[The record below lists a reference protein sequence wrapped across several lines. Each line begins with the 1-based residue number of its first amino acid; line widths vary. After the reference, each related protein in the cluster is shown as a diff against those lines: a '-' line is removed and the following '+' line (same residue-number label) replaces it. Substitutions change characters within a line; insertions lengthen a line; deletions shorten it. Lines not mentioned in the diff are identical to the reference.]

1 MDERKAEGSVSF
13 GMLMY
18 PQMTQLDFTG
28 PFEVFSRI
36 PDARVFVI
44 GEALDPIQSDTGLR
58 ILPSTTFAA
67 CPKIDVLCIP
77 GGPGH
82 VALMDDEATLDFV
95 RTRGEVA
102 RLVTSVCTG
111 SLILGAAG
119 LLRGYRATTHWT
131 SHEQLAR
138 FGAIPERARIVID
151 RNRITGAGVTAG
163 IDFAFTVAATIAGE
177 SAARAIQ
184 LVLEYDPQ
192 PPFDAGS
199 PERADA
205 DVVASIMGRD
215 PRRQNLR
222 LQAIERAA
230 QRLERG

>member
-1 MDERKAEGSVSF
+1 MSIAMVI
-13 GMLMY
+13 Y
-18 PQMTQLDFTG
+18 PQMTQLDFAG

-36 PDARVFVI
+36 PGARVSVV
-44 GEALDPIQSDTGLR
+44 GGSLEPIQSDTGLR
-58 ILPSTTFAA
+58 ILPTTTFAA
-67 CPKIDVLCIP
+67 CPEIDVLCVP

-82 VALMDDEATLDFV
+82 VALMDDESTLGFV
-95 RTRGEVA
+95 RTRGQAA

-131 SHEQLAR
+131 SHELLAR
-138 FGAIPERARIVID
+138 FGAIPERARIVVD

-163 IDFAFTVAATIAGE
+163 IDFAFTVAAMIGGE

-184 LVLEYDPQ
+184 LALEYDPQ

-199 PERADA
+199 PESAGADL
-205 DVVASIMGRD
+205 VASIMGRD
-215 PRRQNLR
+215 PARQKLR
-222 LQAIERAA
+222 LEAIERAA
-230 QRLERG
+230 QRLERE